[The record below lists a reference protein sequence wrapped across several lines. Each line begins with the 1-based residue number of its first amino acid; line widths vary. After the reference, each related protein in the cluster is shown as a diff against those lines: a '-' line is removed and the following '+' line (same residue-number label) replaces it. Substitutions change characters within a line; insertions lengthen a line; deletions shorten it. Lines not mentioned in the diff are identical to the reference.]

1 MPWVEFVNVV
11 KRFSDVTAVNNVS
24 FSIEKHDFFTLL
36 GPSGCGKTTTLRL
49 IAGLEIPDDGKIFIA
64 DQDVTYK
71 LPKERN
77 VAMVFQ
83 NYALYPHMTVRENI
97 SYPLVVRKIPKGEI
111 EKRVRFVAESLQI
124 GQLLDRYPQQISG
137 GQQQRVALA
146 RAMIQTP
153 TVFLLDEPLS
163 NLDAKLR
170 LEARSFLKHL
180 YTELGTA
187 VVYVTHDQAE
197 AMALSTKIAVMDN
210 GCIKQI
216 GSPKEIY
223 NEPADIFVA
232 SFIGNPPM
240 NIIPCKNSDGHF
252 LVGEQRLQLPIPFK
266 ELEQDAYLGIRPEN
280 IQIVAAQGDLRAQIF
295 VIEPLGVETIITVN
309 VDSFQLKCLVFE
321 DDIPYKPGDMIWIRF
336 RRDKIHIFDKDGNRI
351 KGSGTSDSH

>member
-1 MPWVEFVNVV
+1 M
-11 KRFSDVTAVNNVS
+11 AVNNVS

-49 IAGLEIPDDGKIFIA
+49 IAGLELPDEGRIFIA
-64 DQDVTYK
+64 NQDVTYK

-83 NYALYPHMTVRENI
+83 NYALYPHMTVKENI
-97 SYPLVVRKIPKGEI
+97 SYPLVVRKIHKQEI
-111 EKRVRFVAESLQI
+111 EKRVNFVAESLQI
-124 GQLLDRYPQQISG
+124 NQLLDRYPQQISG

-153 TVFLLDEPLS
+153 SVFLLDEPLS

-180 YTELGTA
+180 HMELGTA

-197 AMALSTKIAVMDN
+197 AMALSTKIAVMDS
-210 GCIKQI
+210 GIIKQI
-216 GSPKEIY
+216 GTPKQIY
-223 NEPADIFVA
+223 DQPVDTFVA

-240 NIIPCKNSDGHF
+240 NIIPCRISDGYCYI
-252 LVGEQRLQLPIPFK
+252 GEQRFQLQIPLAK
-266 ELEQDAYLGIRPEN
+266 TYQDVYLGIRPEN
-280 IQIVAAQGDLRAQIF
+280 IQIDRTKGDLCAQIF
-295 VIEPLGVETIITVN
+295 VIEPLGVETIITLN
-309 VDSFQLKCLVFE
+309 IDNYQIKCLVFE
-321 DDIPYKPGDMIWIRF
+321 DVPYTAGDKIWIKLK
-336 RRDKIHIFDKDGNRI
+336 RDKIHIFEKSGKRI
-351 KGSGTSDSH
+351 QGSEQIDNY

>member
-1 MPWVEFVNVV
+1 MPWLEFINVV

-24 FSIEKHDFFTLL
+24 FSIEKQDFFTLL

-49 IAGLEIPDDGKIFIA
+49 IAGLELPDEGKIFIA
-64 DQDVTYK
+64 NQDVTYK

-83 NYALYPHMTVRENI
+83 NYALYPHMTVKENI
-97 SYPLVVRKIPKGEI
+97 SYPLIVRKIHKQEI
-111 EKRVRFVAESLQI
+111 EKKVRFVAESLQI
-124 GQLLDRYPQQISG
+124 SQLLDRYPQQISG

-210 GCIKQI
+210 GSIKQM
-216 GSPKEIY
+216 GSPRQIY
-223 NEPADIFVA
+223 DQPSNIFVA

-240 NIIPCKNSDGHF
+240 NIIPCKISDGYCF
-252 LVGEQRLQLPIPFK
+252 IGEQKFQIAHLQDIN
-266 ELEQDAYLGIRPEN
+266 QNAYLGIRPEN
-280 IQIVAAQGDLRAQIF
+280 IQIDPAQGDLCAQVF
-295 VIEPLGVETIITVN
+295 VIEPLGVETIITLN
-309 VDSFQLKCLVFE
+309 VDGYQLKCLIFE
-321 DDIPYKPGDMIWIRF
+321 DAPYTPGDKVWIKLK
-336 RRDKIHIFDKDGNRI
+336 RDKIHIFDINGERI
-351 KGSGTSDSH
+351 RGSEKVDSH

>member
-1 MPWVEFVNVV
+1 VPWIEFVNVV
-11 KRFSDVTAVNNVS
+11 KHFDNVIAVRDVS
-24 FSIEKHDFFTLL
+24 FSIERSDFFTLL

-49 IAGLEIPDDGKIFIA
+49 IAGLEIADSGKIFIA
-64 DQDVTYK
+64 GQDVTYK

-97 SYPLVVRKIPKGEI
+97 SYPLVVRKMPKPEI
-111 EKRVRFVAESLQI
+111 EKKVDYVAHSLQI
-124 GQLLDRYPQQISG
+124 HQLLDRYPQQISG

-153 TVFLLDEPLS
+153 SVFLLDEPLS

-180 YTELGTA
+180 YAELGTA

-210 GCIKQI
+210 GVVRQI

-223 NEPADIFVA
+223 NEPANTFVA

-240 NIIPCKNSDGHF
+240 NILPCEIFKDHCRI
-252 LVGEQRLQLPIPFK
+252 GEQRIKLQLSVEKDHQKGF
-266 ELEQDAYLGIRPEN
+266 LGIRPEN
-280 IQIVAAQGDLRAQIF
+280 LQLHPSEGDFAAKIF
-295 VIEPLGVETIITVN
+295 VVEPLGVETIVTLDVN
-309 VDSFQLKCLVFE
+309 GYQLKCLVFE
-321 DDIPYKPGDMIWIRF
+321 DVPYRPGDKIWITL
-336 RRDKIHIFDKDGNRI
+336 RRDKIHIFDEDGQRVAR
-351 KGSGTSDSH
+351 

>member
-1 MPWVEFVNVV
+1 VSWVEFKNVV
-11 KRFSDVTAVNNVS
+11 KKFSDVTAVNNVS
-24 FSIEKHDFFTLL
+24 FSIEKNDFFTLL

-49 IAGLEIPDDGKIFIA
+49 IAGLEIPDEGKILIA

-83 NYALYPHMTVRENI
+83 NYALYPHMTVKENI
-97 SYPLVVRKIPKGEI
+97 SYPLVVRKVQRQEI
-111 EKRVRFVAESLQI
+111 EKRVRFVADSLQI

-153 TVFLLDEPLS
+153 SVFLLDEPLS

-210 GCIKQI
+210 GSIRQI
-216 GSPKEIY
+216 GSPKQIY
-223 NEPADIFVA
+223 DQPANIFVA

-240 NIIPCKNSDGHF
+240 NIVPCKISNGYC
-252 LVGEQRLQLPIPFK
+252 LIGEQKFPLQTSW
-266 ELEQDAYLGIRPEN
+266 EQEYQDAYLGIRPEN
-280 IQIVAAQGDLRAQIF
+280 IQVDPVHGDLHAQVF
-295 VIEPLGVETIITVN
+295 VIEPLGVETIITLN
-309 VDSFQLKCLVFE
+309 VDDHQLKCLVFE
-321 DDIPYKPGDMIWIRF
+321 DVPFAPSDRIWIKFKRE
-336 RRDKIHIFDKDGNRI
+336 KIHIFDKNGEKVQGRL
-351 KGSGTSDSH
+351 SS

>member
-1 MPWVEFVNVV
+1 MPWIEFVNVV
-11 KRFSDVTAVNNVS
+11 KHFDNVIAVKNVS
-24 FSIEKHDFFTLL
+24 FSIERNDFFTLL

-64 DQDVTYK
+64 NQDVTYK

-83 NYALYPHMTVRENI
+83 NYALYPHMTVKENI
-97 SYPLVVRKIPKGEI
+97 SYPLVVRKMPKAEI
-111 EKRVRFVAESLQI
+111 EKRVGYIAQSLQI
-124 GQLLDRYPQQISG
+124 HQLLDRYPQQISG

-153 TVFLLDEPLS
+153 SVFLLDEPLS

-210 GCIKQI
+210 GVVKQI

-223 NEPADIFVA
+223 DEPANTFVA

-240 NIIPCKNSDGHF
+240 NILRCEISENHCYI
-252 LVGEQRLQLPIPFK
+252 GEQRIDLQPSLK
-266 ELEQDAYLGIRPEN
+266 KDLQRGYLGIRPEN
-280 IQIVAAQGDLRAQIF
+280 LQLHPTKGDLVAEIF
-295 VIEPLGVETIITVN
+295 VVEPLGVETIVTLSVN
-309 VDSFQLKCLVFE
+309 GYQLKSLVFE
-321 DDIPYKPGDMIWIRF
+321 DVPYKPGDKIWINF
-336 RRDKIHIFDKDGNRI
+336 KRDKIHIFDENGQRVAR
-351 KGSGTSDSH
+351 

>member
-1 MPWVEFVNVV
+1 MPWLEFINVV

-24 FSIEKHDFFTLL
+24 FSIEKQDFFTLL

-49 IAGLEIPDDGKIFIA
+49 IAGLELPDEGKIFIA
-64 DQDVTYK
+64 NQDVTYK

-83 NYALYPHMTVRENI
+83 NYALYPHMTVKENI
-97 SYPLVVRKIPKGEI
+97 SYPLIVRKIHKQEI
-111 EKRVRFVAESLQI
+111 EKKVRFVAESLQI
-124 GQLLDRYPQQISG
+124 SQLLDRYPQQISG

-210 GCIKQI
+210 GSIKQM
-216 GSPKEIY
+216 GSPRQIY
-223 NEPADIFVA
+223 DQPSNIFVA

-240 NIIPCKNSDGHF
+240 NIIPCKISDGYCF
-252 LVGEQRLQLPIPFK
+252 IGEQKFQIAHLQDIN
-266 ELEQDAYLGIRPEN
+266 QNAYLGIRPEN
-280 IQIVAAQGDLRAQIF
+280 IQIDPAQGDLCAQVF
-295 VIEPLGVETIITVN
+295 VIEPLGVETIITLN
-309 VDSFQLKCLVFE
+309 VDGYQLKCLIFE
-321 DDIPYKPGDMIWIRF
+321 DAPYTPGDKVWIKLK
-336 RRDKIHIFDKDGNRI
+336 RDKIHIFDRNGERI
-351 KGSGTSDSH
+351 RGSEKVDSH